1 MKKLF
6 ITGVLAT
13 AVAFMYAGSG
23 YGVSFK
29 PSKENS
35 IQASQNYQDTTTGKK
50 KKHKKMKDTSSG
62 PSTDTSRIQ

>member
-23 YGVSFK
+23 HDISYK

-35 IQASQNYQDTTTGKK
+35 IQASQNYQDTTTKK
-50 KKHKKMKDTSSG
+50 KKHKKMKDSS
-62 PSTDTSRIQ
+62 DTTQKIQ